1 MKPTALGPRSLKSRK
16 IRSFTEPRL
25 NIEGSPVKL
34 FKLFPLV
41 DSLRPKKLGAIPEK
55 CII

>member
-25 NIEGSPVKL
+25 NIEGSLVKL